1 MLKVSDTLK
10 NTKREFKPYDNK
22 NVKIYVCGPTV
33 YDNTHVGHA
42 RTYLAFDVIVRYL
55 RYKGYKVKYV
65 VNITDIDDKIINKA
79 NRLGVSYREIASKY
93 ERDFFEC
100 LRRLNIA
107 PADYY
112 PRATEHIED
121 MIKIIT
127 RLIEKGYAYVVDGD
141 VYFNVPKY
149 TDYGKLSKQKIEK
162 LIAGARVE
170 VNSNKRNPLDFA
182 LWKKAKPKEPSWPS
196 PWGPGRPGWHIECTA
211 MSVKYLGEQI
221 DIHGGG
227 ADLIFPH
234 HENELA
240 QTEAFTGKKPFVKYW
255 LHTGLLQIQ
264 GEKMSKSLGNIV
276 TVKEFLS
283 KYQPDV
289 LRYLVLSSHYRSPI
303 NLSEKKVKECREA
316 VERLHMFMEKTRLL
330 TYNVREEVDP
340 SILDETSRQLY
351 LEALKTVQKFENSMD
366 NDFHTPGALAAIFE
380 LVGKVE
386 PLLYK
391 PKIAID
397 PKVLKVIYDI
407 MDKLLRKTLG
417 FILPKVFPN
426 YITVVIEALLKAR
439 EEFRHQ
445 KKWKMADYIR
455 DSLRKIGII
464 VEDTAEG
471 PVWKISSEKLREA
484 YSASASSSYFS
495 IS

>member
-1 MLKVSDTLK
+1 
-10 NTKREFKPYDNK
+10 
-22 NVKIYVCGPTV
+22 
-33 YDNTHVGHA
+33 
-42 RTYLAFDVIVRYL
+42 
-55 RYKGYKVKYV
+55 
-65 VNITDIDDKIINKA
+65 
-79 NRLGVSYREIASKY
+79 
-93 ERDFFEC
+93 
-100 LRRLNIA
+100 
-107 PADYY
+107 
-112 PRATEHIED
+112 
-121 MIKIIT
+121 
-127 RLIEKGYAYVVDGD
+127 
-141 VYFNVPKY
+141 
-149 TDYGKLSKQKIEK
+149 
-162 LIAGARVE
+162 
-170 VNSNKRNPLDFA
+170 
-182 LWKKAKPKEPSWPS
+182 
-196 PWGPGRPGWHIECTA
+196 

-380 LVGKVE
+380 LVVKVE